1 MIIEVLDKHYG
12 GLTTIK
18 EVITWHGVCNTE
30 TNDDRILIRFRKK
43 GNDMNGIKNGAL
55 LRIFD
60 QGKTAY
66 IPIMQLFDNYS
77 DEEAEIMGSFKLVR
91 EDCLND

>member
-18 EVITWHGVCNTE
+18 EVITWHGISNTE

-43 GNDMNGIKNGAL
+43 GNDMNRIKNGVL
-55 LRIFD
+55 LRIFEK
-60 QGKTAY
+60 GKTAY
-66 IPIMQLFDNYS
+66 VPIMQLFDNYS

-91 EDCLND
+91 EDNIND

>member
-43 GNDMNGIKNGAL
+43 GNDMNRIKNGVL

-66 IPIMQLFDNYS
+66 VPIMQLFDSYS

>member
-18 EVITWHGVCNTE
+18 EVITWHGISNTE

-43 GNDMNGIKNGAL
+43 GNDMNRIKKGVL

-66 IPIMQLFDNYS
+66 VPIMQMFDNDS

>member
-18 EVITWHGVCNTE
+18 EVIAWHGISNTE

-43 GNDMNGIKNGAL
+43 GNDMHKIKNAVM
-55 LRIFD
+55 LRIFEK
-60 QGKTAY
+60 GKVAY
-66 IPIMQLFDNYS
+66 IPVMQLFDKYS

-91 EDCLND
+91 EDNIND

>member
-1 MIIEVLDKHYG
+1 MIIEALDKHYG

-18 EVITWHGVCNTE
+18 EVIAWHGISNTE

-43 GNDMNGIKNGAL
+43 GNDMRKIKNAVL

-60 QGKTAY
+60 HGKLAY

-77 DEEAEIMGSFKLVR
+77 YEEAEIMGLFKLVR
-91 EDCLND
+91 EDYLND

>member
-43 GNDMNGIKNGAL
+43 GNDMNRIKNGVL

-66 IPIMQLFDNYS
+66 VPIMQLFDNYS

>member
-18 EVITWHGVCNTE
+18 EVIDWYGISNKE

-43 GNDMNGIKNGAL
+43 DNDMNRIKNGAL

-60 QGKTAY
+60 QGKTVY
-66 IPIMQLFDNYS
+66 VPIMQLFDNYS
-77 DEEAEIMGSFKLVR
+77 YEEAEIVGQFKLVKGAYII
-91 EDCLND
+91 D

>member
-1 MIIEVLDKHYG
+1 MIIEVLDKYYG

-43 GNDMNGIKNGAL
+43 GNDINRIKNGVL

-66 IPIMQLFDNYS
+66 VPIMQLFDNYS

-91 EDCLND
+91 EDNIND

>member
-1 MIIEVLDKHYG
+1 MIIEVIDKHYG

-43 GNDMNGIKNGAL
+43 GNDMNMIKNGVL

-66 IPIMQLFDNYS
+66 VPIMQLFDNYS

-91 EDCLND
+91 EDNIND

>member
-1 MIIEVLDKHYG
+1 MIIEVLDKYLCRFTTLNDIIDWYG
-12 GLTTIK
+12 IRN
-18 EVITWHGVCNTE
+18 VE

-66 IPIMQLFDNYS
+66 VPIMQLFDNYS
-77 DEEAEIMGSFKLVR
+77 YEEAEIMGAFKLVR
-91 EDCLND
+91 EDN

>member
-1 MIIEVLDKHYG
+1 MIIEVLGKHHD

-18 EVITWHGVCNTE
+18 EIIDWHGIRNVE

-60 QGKTAY
+60 QDKTAY
-66 IPIMQLFDNYS
+66 VPIMQLFDNYS
-77 DEEAEIMGSFKLVR
+77 NEEAEIIGYFKLM
-91 EDCLND
+91 EEI

>member
-1 MIIEVLDKHYG
+1 MIIEVLGKHHD
-12 GLTTIK
+12 GLTTLK

-43 GNDMNGIKNGAL
+43 GNDMNRIKNGVL

-66 IPIMQLFDNYS
+66 VPIMQLFDNYS
-77 DEEAEIMGSFKLVR
+77 YEEAEIMGAFKLVR
-91 EDCLND
+91 EDNIND

>member
-1 MIIEVLDKHYG
+1 MIIEALDKHYG

-18 EVITWHGVCNTE
+18 EVIDWHGISNTE

-43 GNDMNGIKNGAL
+43 GNNMDSIKKAVL

-66 IPIMQLFDNYS
+66 VPIMQLFDNYS
-77 DEEAEIMGSFKLVR
+77 YEEAEIMGLFKLVR
-91 EDCLND
+91 EDNINE

>member
-1 MIIEVLDKHYG
+1 MIIEVLDKQYG

-43 GNDMNGIKNGAL
+43 GNDMNRIKNGVL

-91 EDCLND
+91 EDNIND

>member
-1 MIIEVLDKHYG
+1 MIIEVLDKHYS
-12 GLTTIK
+12 GLTIIK

-43 GNDMNGIKNGAL
+43 DNDMNRIKKGVI

-66 IPIMQLFDNYS
+66 VPIMQLFDKYS
-77 DEEAEIMGSFKLVR
+77 DEEAEIMGAFKLVR
-91 EDCLND
+91 EGI

>member
-18 EVITWHGVCNTE
+18 EVITWHGISNTE

-43 GNDMNGIKNGAL
+43 GNDINKIKNGVL

-66 IPIMQLFDNYS
+66 VPIMQLFDNYS

>member
-18 EVITWHGVCNTE
+18 EIIDWHGIRNVE

-43 GNDMNGIKNGAL
+43 DNDMNRIKNGAL

-66 IPIMQLFDNYS
+66 VPIAQLFDNYS
-77 DEEAEIMGSFKLVR
+77 DEEAEIVGQFKLVKGAYII
-91 EDCLND
+91 D

>member
-1 MIIEVLDKHYG
+1 MIIEVLDKHYS

-18 EVITWHGVCNTE
+18 EIIDWHGVRNVE

-43 GNDMNGIKNGAL
+43 GNDMNRIKNGAL

-60 QGKTAY
+60 KGVTAY
-66 IPIMQLFDNYS
+66 IPIKQLFDNYS
-77 DEEAEIMGSFKLVR
+77 NEEAEIIGHFKLM
-91 EDCLND
+91 EEI

>member
-18 EVITWHGVCNTE
+18 EIIDWHGIRNVE

-43 GNDMNGIKNGAL
+43 GNDMSRIKNGVL
-55 LRIFD
+55 LKIFEND
-60 QGKTAY
+60 S
-66 IPIMQLFDNYS
+66 YS
-77 DEEAEIMGSFKLVR
+77 MRCYSSFVLVER
-91 EDCLND
+91 L

>member
-1 MIIEVLDKHYG
+1 MTIEVLDKYYN
-12 GLTTIK
+12 
-18 EVITWHGVCNTE
+18 VITILNDIIDWHGISNKE

-43 GNDMNGIKNGAL
+43 GNDMRKIKNAVL

-60 QGKTAY
+60 HGKLAY

-77 DEEAEIMGSFKLVR
+77 YEEAEIMGSFKLVR
-91 EDCLND
+91 EDNINE

>member
-1 MIIEVLDKHYG
+1 MSIERLDKHYG
-12 GLTTIK
+12 GLTTRK
-18 EVITWHGVCNTE
+18 EVITLHGVCNTE

-43 GNDMNGIKNGAL
+43 GNDMNRIKNGAL

-66 IPIMQLFDNYS
+66 VPIMQLFDNYS

>member
-1 MIIEVLDKHYG
+1 MTIEVLDKYYNV
-12 GLTTIK
+12 LTILND
-18 EVITWHGVCNTE
+18 IIDWHGISNKE

-43 GNDMNGIKNGAL
+43 GNDMRKIKNAVL

-60 QGKTAY
+60 HGKLAY

-77 DEEAEIMGSFKLVR
+77 YEEAEIMGLFKLVR
-91 EDCLND
+91 EDNINE

>member
-18 EVITWHGVCNTE
+18 EVITWHGICNTE

-43 GNDMNGIKNGAL
+43 GNDMNRIKNGAL

-66 IPIMQLFDNYS
+66 IPVMQLFDKYS
-77 DEEAEIMGSFKLVR
+77 DDEAEIMGSFKLVR
-91 EDCLND
+91 EDNLND

>member
-18 EVITWHGVCNTE
+18 EIIDWHG
-30 TNDDRILIRFRKK
+30 IR
-43 GNDMNGIKNGAL
+43 NDMNRIKNGAL

-91 EDCLND
+91 EDNIND

>member
-18 EVITWHGVCNTE
+18 EVITWHGICNAD
-30 TNDDRILIRFRKK
+30 DDRILIRFRKK
-43 GNDMNGIKNGAL
+43 GNDMDRIKKAVL

-66 IPIMQLFDNYS
+66 IPVMQLFDKYS

-91 EDCLND
+91 EDNIND

>member
-18 EVITWHGVCNTE
+18 EVITWHGVSNTE

-43 GNDMNGIKNGAL
+43 GNDINRIKNGVL

-66 IPIMQLFDNYS
+66 VPIMQLFDNYS
-77 DEEAEIMGSFKLVR
+77 DEEAEIVGQFKLVKGAYII
-91 EDCLND
+91 D